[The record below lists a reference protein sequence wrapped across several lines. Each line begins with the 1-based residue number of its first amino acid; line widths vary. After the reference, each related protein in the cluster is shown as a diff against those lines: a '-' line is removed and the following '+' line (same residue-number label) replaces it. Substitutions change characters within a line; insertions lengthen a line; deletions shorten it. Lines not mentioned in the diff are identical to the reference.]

1 MSEPSRELR
10 VRNAGEA
17 DEMKIIELL
26 SRAFRRWPQF
36 EIPGSAMVDESRKR
50 PQYFEVDFGISHSSD
65 PRLQHRNVRKGS
77 EYNLSARAFRH
88 LASLAGADPRQMAS
102 NLPKKIWNFIA

>member
-26 SRAFRRWPQF
+26 SRAFR
-36 EIPGSAMVDESRKR
+36 
-50 PQYFEVDFGISHSSD
+50 
-65 PRLQHRNVRKGS
+65 
-77 EYNLSARAFRH
+77 H